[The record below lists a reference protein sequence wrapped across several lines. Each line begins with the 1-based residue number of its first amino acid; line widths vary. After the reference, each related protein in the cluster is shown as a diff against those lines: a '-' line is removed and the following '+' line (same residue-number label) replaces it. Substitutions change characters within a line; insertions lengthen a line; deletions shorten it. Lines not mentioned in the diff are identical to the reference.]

1 MMSTEVSG
9 STGGGEQIGE
19 ESQSKTTDKMMTHT
33 GDKEKEN
40 DKHRMTRKKR
50 RRLEAA
56 KALQN
61 EKEVEVILVWFSCV
75 N

>member
-9 STGGGEQIGE
+9 STGSGEQIRE
-19 ESQSKTTDKMMTHT
+19 ESQSKKIDKMMTQT
-33 GDKEKEN
+33 RDKEKVN

-61 EKEVEVILVWFSCV
+61 EKEIEVILVWFSCV